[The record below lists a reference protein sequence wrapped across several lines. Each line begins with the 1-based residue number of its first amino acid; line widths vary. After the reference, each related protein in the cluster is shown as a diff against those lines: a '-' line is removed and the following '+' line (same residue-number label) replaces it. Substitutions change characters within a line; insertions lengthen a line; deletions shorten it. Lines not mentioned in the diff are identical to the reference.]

1 MRDMFG
7 TTVASSSNCF
17 GDESSDEPASP
28 VMLPPGCARLA
39 TRPFPTGSVEKAMT
53 MGIVV
58 IVCFSVGSAAP
69 KAVTMTSTFSRT
81 NSAAISGIRS

>member
-1 MRDMFG
+1 
-7 TTVASSSNCF
+7 
-17 GDESSDEPASP
+17 
-28 VMLPPGCARLA
+28 
-39 TRPFPTGSVEKAMT
+39 MT

-58 IVCFSVGSAAP
+58 IVRFSVGSAAP